1 MPKDT
6 DRLAYLA
13 KVASLYYDQGQTQQ
27 EISETIGVTR
37 SAVSRLLTEAR
48 ESGIVEVTVHYPW
61 KRIIDLEQALMETFH
76 LNAARVLR
84 RDERSYEEML
94 GGIGKL
100 AAEYLEDI
108 LAADSIIGISWGSAL
123 YEMIHA
129 LPQKHYPDVEVVQL
143 IGATGNENNPTDGP
157 VLAQLLSQRLGSAC
171 RYLHAPLIVENRIIH
186 EMLIHDRT
194 IQSTLRRAHKA
205 TIALVGIGTTNPE
218 LSSLLRAGYLT
229 EDELQRLQQEG
240 AVGDICA
247 HHYNEMG
254 EILDIDMNQRVIGIS
269 ASDLKQIETVIGV
282 AGGVKKIN
290 TITGALRGG
299 LVNVL
304 VTDEWAARGV
314 LANVKVSSQ

>member
-1 MPKDT
+1 MPKDA

-13 KVASLYYDQGQTQQ
+13 KIASLYYDQGQTQQ
-27 EISETIGVTR
+27 EISEAIGVTR

-61 KRIIDLEQALMETFH
+61 KRVVDLEQALKEAFQ
-76 LNAARVLR
+76 LKDARVLM
-84 RDERSYEEML
+84 RDERSYEDML

-100 AAEYLEDI
+100 AAEYLEGI
-108 LAADSIIGISWGSAL
+108 LTPESIIGISWGSAL
-123 YEMIHA
+123 YEMIRA
-129 LPQKHYPDVEVVQL
+129 LPQKNYPNAEVVQL

-171 RYLHAPLIVENRIIH
+171 RYLHAPLIVENKIIH

-205 TIALVGIGTTNPE
+205 TIALVGIGTTDPE

-229 EDELQRLQQEG
+229 EDELQRLQDEG
-240 AVGDICA
+240 AIGDICA
-247 HHYNEMG
+247 HHYNERG

-269 ASDLKQIETVIGV
+269 AADLKRVETVIGV
-282 AGGVKKIN
+282 AGGIKKTN
-290 TITGALRGG
+290 TITGALRGK
-299 LVNVL
+299 LINVL

-314 LANVKVSSQ
+314 LANARS